1 VTQKDKLIKKI
12 KDAKTADF
20 DDIHLLLTQL
30 GFDYRCRGSHY
41 TYVKDSYVI
50 GITRHGQQVKT
61 IYLKNV
67 QDLLDNMGL

>member
-1 VTQKDKLIKKI
+1 MTKKDKLIKKI

-30 GFDYRCRGSHY
+30 GFDFRSRGSHY
-41 TYVKDSYVI
+41 TYVKNSYVI
-50 GITRHGQQVKT
+50 GIAKHGPQVKT

>member
-12 KDAKTADF
+12 KETRTADF

-30 GFDYRCRGSHY
+30 GFDFRSRGSHY
-41 TYVKDSYVI
+41 TYVNDSYVI
-50 GITRHGQQVKT
+50 GIAKHGQQVKT

>member
-1 VTQKDKLIKKI
+1 MTQKEKLIKKI

-30 GFDYRCRGSHY
+30 GFDCRIRASHY

-50 GITRHGQQVKT
+50 GIAKHGQQVKT
-61 IYLKNV
+61 VYLRNV
-67 QDLLDNMGL
+67 QDLLENMGL

>member
-1 VTQKDKLIKKI
+1 MTQRDKLIKKI

-30 GFDYRCRGSHY
+30 GFDCRNRASHY
-41 TYVKDSYVI
+41 TYVKDSFVI
-50 GITRHGQQVKT
+50 GIVEHGQQVKT
-61 IYLKNV
+61 VYLKNV